1 MRTLTVKETAKVLGV
16 SVRTIQNRLATN
28 ELSGKRITNQ
38 YGTSE
43 WRVWPNKEITEK
55 LKDFQLD
62 EVSTDGPSEEFQGGD
77 SRAVLEAESVEV
89 DRNYFEETQA
99 PITTIIREMSQQFA
113 EQLSKEKQINLQL
126 QYELKEKDVQLK
138 LLPDFQKQ
146 AEDRRLEAETK
157 ELEAIALAKQIE
169 AMKTMAAEKAVD
181 LARLNQ
187 LETETLPSLERQLE
201 QERLQRERALEE
213 AASKLSALENGK
225 REAEE
230 AKAKLEESLQSEIA
244 RLRDEKDDQAKAIE
258 SKFDAL
264 NQKLEELK
272 KPQASWWKKLLGSSE
287 N

>member
-62 EVSTDGPSEEFQGGD
+62 EVGTDGPSEEYQGGD
-77 SRAVLEAESVEV
+77 SSAVLEAESVEV
-89 DRNYFEETQA
+89 DSNYFEETQA

>member
-1 MRTLTVKETAKVLGV
+1 VRTLTVKETAKVLGV

-77 SRAVLEAESVEV
+77 SSAVLEAESVEV

-169 AMKTMAAEKAVD
+169 AMKAMA
-181 LARLNQ
+181 N
-187 LETETLPSLERQLE
+187 
-201 QERLQRERALEE
+201 
-213 AASKLSALENGK
+213 
-225 REAEE
+225 
-230 AKAKLEESLQSEIA
+230 
-244 RLRDEKDDQAKAIE
+244 
-258 SKFDAL
+258 
-264 NQKLEELK
+264 
-272 KPQASWWKKLLGSSE
+272 
-287 N
+287 

>member
-1 MRTLTVKETAKVLGV
+1 VRTLTVKETAKVLGV

-62 EVSTDGPSEEFQGGD
+62 EVSTDGPSEEFRGGD
-77 SRAVLEAESVEV
+77 SSAVLEAESVEV

>member
-43 WRVWPNKEITEK
+43 WRVWANKEITEK

-62 EVSTDGPSEEFQGGD
+62 EFGTDGPSEEFQGGD
-77 SRAVLEAESVEV
+77 SSAVLEAESVEV

-126 QYELKEKDVQLK
+126 QRELQEKDVQLK

-146 AEDRRLEAETK
+146 AEERRLEAEAK
-157 ELEAIALAKQIE
+157 ELEAIALTKQIE
-169 AMKTMAAEKAVD
+169 AMKTMADEKAAD

-187 LETETLPSLERQLE
+187 LETEILPNLERQLE
-201 QERLQRERALEE
+201 QERLQKERALEE
-213 AASKLSALENGK
+213 AASKLTALEDSK
-225 REAEE
+225 RAAEE
-230 AKAKLEESLQSEIA
+230 AKTKLEESLQSEIA

-272 KPQASWWKKLLGSSE
+272 KPEASWWKKLLGSSE
-287 N
+287 S

>member
-77 SRAVLEAESVEV
+77 SSAVLEAESVEV

-244 RLRDEKDDQAKAIE
+244 RLRNEKDDQAKAIE

>member
-77 SRAVLEAESVEV
+77 SSAVLEAESVEV

-187 LETETLPSLERQLE
+187 LGTETLPSLERQLE

-272 KPQASWWKKLLGSSE
+272 KPQASWWKNLLGSSE